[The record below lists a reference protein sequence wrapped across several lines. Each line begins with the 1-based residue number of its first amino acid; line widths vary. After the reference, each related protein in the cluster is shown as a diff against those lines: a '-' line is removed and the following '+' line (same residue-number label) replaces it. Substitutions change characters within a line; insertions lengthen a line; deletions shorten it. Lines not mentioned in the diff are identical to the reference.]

1 MNRRQSVDTIA
12 DKWEV
17 YLALTA
23 VVLGGARPA
32 DGNPIV
38 SYLPGHSSSQ
48 PSWLHCVYCTS
59 EMTDKYFGF
68 VACRCGSSQHAAR
81 PRMGLSMSTMDAFQC
96 WCGAQVNYFI
106 RCMTIW
112 KIRGML
118 MHACG
123 KFCNN
128 HPTPHNPK
136 LRCSAYC
143 MKLPSDR
150 HQWLF
155 IAEI

>member
-1 MNRRQSVDTIA
+1 MIQITIEFVNSKRGHKPTKRKYDTLESQWSSSNSGTICIRTRVLEVTMNRRQSVDTIA

-23 VVLGGARPA
+23 VVLGGARRA

-59 EMTDKYFGF
+59 RMTDKYFGF
-68 VACRCGSSQHAAR
+68 VVWRCGSSQHAAR

-96 WCGAQVNYFI
+96 
-106 RCMTIW
+106 
-112 KIRGML
+112 
-118 MHACG
+118 
-123 KFCNN
+123 
-128 HPTPHNPK
+128 
-136 LRCSAYC
+136 
-143 MKLPSDR
+143 
-150 HQWLF
+150 
-155 IAEI
+155 